1 MKGISIFFNLL
12 VISAVMYIMALFV
25 NSVYI
30 AAVYNIGIV
39 PLFGSFNVA
48 LPDVTFAMFVFMA
61 MCFSAVKL
69 LFKSTNKD
77 NINIKTDTV
86 EDINKGLSDA
96 LSAMLSNFVN
106 KGLTILILY
115 IVKLMVF

>member
-1 MKGISIFFNLL
+1 
-12 VISAVMYIMALFV
+12 MALFV

-30 AAVYNIGIV
+30 AAVYNIGIA

-48 LPDVTFAMFVFMA
+48 LPDIAFKMFIFIA
-61 MCFSAVKL
+61 MCFSAVKI

-86 EDINKGLSDA
+86 EDIYNGLSTVLAA
-96 LSAMLSNFVN
+96 LLSNFVN
-106 KGLTILILY
+106 KGITILILY
-115 IVKLMVF
+115 IVKLIVF

>member
-1 MKGISIFFNLL
+1 MKSISSFFNLL
-12 VISAVMYIMALFV
+12 VIFAVMYIIALFV

-39 PLFGSFNVA
+39 PLFGSFNVV
-48 LPDVTFAMFVFMA
+48 LPDVTFAMFIFIT

-69 LFKSTNKD
+69 LFKSTDKD

-86 EDINKGLSDA
+86 GDINKGLSTA
-96 LSAMLSNFVN
+96 LSVMLSSFVN

-115 IVKLMVF
+115 VVKIMVF

>member
-1 MKGISIFFNLL
+1 MKSIITIFNVL
-12 VISAVMYIMALFV
+12 VIFAVMYVMALFV

-48 LPDVTFAMFVFMA
+48 LPDIAFKMFIFIA

-69 LFKSTNKD
+69 LFKSTDKD
-77 NINIKTDTV
+77 NTNIKTDTV
-86 EDINKGLSDA
+86 EDISNGLSAA
-96 LSAMLSNFVN
+96 LSAMLSSFVN
-106 KGLTILILY
+106 KGITILILY

>member
-1 MKGISIFFNLL
+1 MKGISNLFNVL
-12 VISAVMYIMALFV
+12 VIYAVMYIMALFV
-25 NSVYI
+25 SSVYI

-39 PLFGSFNVA
+39 PLFGAFNVT
-48 LPDVTFAMFVFMA
+48 LPDITFAMFIFIT

-69 LFKSTNKD
+69 LFKSTDKD
-77 NINIKTDTV
+77 NIIKTGTT
-86 EDINKGLSDA
+86 EDIYKGLSTA

>member
-1 MKGISIFFNLL
+1 MKGISNFFNVL
-12 VISAVMYIMALFV
+12 VIFAVMYIMAVFV
-25 NSVYI
+25 SSVYI

-39 PLFGSFNVA
+39 PLFGSFNVV
-48 LPDVTFAMFVFMA
+48 LPDITFAMFIFIT

-69 LFKSTNKD
+69 LFKSADKD

-86 EDINKGLSDA
+86 EDVTKGLSTA

-106 KGLTILILY
+106 KGITILILY
-115 IVKLMVF
+115 IVKIMVF